1 MARGKVLNVAPVTF
15 YPVPPV
21 KPVVYPKPDA
31 PDEGRAPQPRALTP
45 SHLGRNVDLKV

>member
-1 MARGKVLNVAPVTF
+1 LNVAPVTF

-31 PDEGRAPQPRALTP
+31 PAEERAPPRALTP
-45 SHLGRNVDLKV
+45 SHVGRNLDLKV